1 MNADEARQPIRRKD
15 DGKARHVSSIFLDNS
30 AQSFRATVRLPTNFG
45 LLMQPD
51 NRIDQGIDKR
61 RHQPPF
67 VGKQIQG
74 LAFIEAAHAHCP
86 LQRLSCSIAPVVQLE
101 LSRRLPPNDAEPE
114 VDVGSSS
121 TIEPHLG
128 FTGAAPRIQGREI
141 EKGIADRALHL
152 VSAVA
157 HKKDLGHVRAEPL
170 YLLPTMGGRIREK
183 IEDLLLILAAHG
195 VTRIVSAKLTPS

>member
-1 MNADEARQPIRRKD
+1 MRTA
-15 DGKARHVSSIFLDNS
+15 
-30 AQSFRATVRLPTNFG
+30 
-45 LLMQPD
+45 
-51 NRIDQGIDKR
+51 
-61 RHQPPF
+61 
-67 VGKQIQG
+67 
-74 LAFIEAAHAHCP
+74 
-86 LQRLSCSIAPVVQLE
+86 RLSGSPAP
-101 LSRRLPPNDAEPE
+101 LPRWSNSSSPAAFLRMTL
-114 VDVGSSS
+114 GRGRCRSSS

-183 IEDLLLILAAHG
+183 IQDLLLILAAHG